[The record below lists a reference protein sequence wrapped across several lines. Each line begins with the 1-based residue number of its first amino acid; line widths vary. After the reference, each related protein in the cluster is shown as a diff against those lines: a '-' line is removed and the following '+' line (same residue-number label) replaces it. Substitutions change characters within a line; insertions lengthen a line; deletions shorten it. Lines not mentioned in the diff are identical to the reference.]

1 MPASLP
7 IRAYFVTEMVTKSQ
21 TDTFSLVVEA
31 LTIVASA
38 PDGII
43 SSDHIGQQLG
53 LNPVVVRRLLA
64 PLRAAGLLET
74 RRGASGGWSIAR
86 DPTSLPLGDIYRAL
100 RSSEAPVGGRLA
112 PVIGRA
118 QQAFIAELDRSNLG
132 DLAR

>member
-53 LNPVVVRRLLA
+53 LNP
-64 PLRAAGLLET
+64 
-74 RRGASGGWSIAR
+74 
-86 DPTSLPLGDIYRAL
+86 LPLGDIYRAL

-118 QQAFIAELDRSNLG
+118 QQAFIAELDRSNLA